1 MRLTK
6 IKLSGFKSF
15 VDPTAID
22 FPGSLSGVI
31 GPNGCGKSNVID
43 AVRWVMGET
52 SAKQLRGDSMDD
64 VIFNGSSARPAVS
77 KASVELIFDNSEHML
92 GGQYA
97 EYNEIHVRREVTRDG
112 QSAYF
117 LNGARCR
124 RRDIADIFLGTG
136 LGPRSYAII
145 EQGMISRFV
154 EAKPEDLRV
163 YLEEAAGIS
172 KYKERRRETENRI
185 RHTRE
190 NLDRLNDLRE
200 EVEKQLT
207 RLKRQASAAERYKEL
222 KEEERQ
228 LKAELIAL
236 KWKELDLLAGDKEKE
251 LENRRTR
258 MEAVIAEQRGME
270 AQIEKKREAYNAAN
284 EQLNK
289 VQADYYRQ
297 GSEISK
303 IEQKIQ
309 HHKQTIERQSQDLQQ
324 INAAWQAAQQHIE
337 DDKARLADLER
348 SMEDKTPNFDA
359 LKQTEEQ
366 SLRRVAEAQ
375 AAMQEWQNQWEVF
388 NHDLANATRT
398 REVETTRIM
407 QLDEHIKRNTLRL
420 ERLKEEGES
429 ISLEEFEARLEELSF
444 EDLRL
449 TEHAE
454 TLSTNL
460 EQANQ
465 ALVELRNT
473 VESDNQQM
481 NELRNHTVQVRGNL
495 TSLQVLQQAAL
506 GKKDEKTVQWLEHQG
521 YMAEPRLAELIH
533 VENGWENAVE
543 AVLGNTLEAVC
554 IQGVDALS
562 VSLNTLEQGSLTF
575 LDKSAYPQSNGEAHP
590 QAAFAGP
597 LTSKV
602 RFTDQ
607 QHQTCLEDLLNGVY
621 TAESLSEALRLRG
634 RLKPGESIVSH
645 DGIWV
650 GPNWLRVRR
659 LSETEGGI
667 LAREQEIQEASAALK
682 ALAANM
688 EQLENRLSEHKQ
700 QLSVKEHQRE
710 ELQKAIQKNTT
721 EKADIRAELN
731 SIKTQLEQMQQR
743 KSQLGAEIRE
753 LDEQTLEDKRS
764 LETAKDKDEQAH
776 RDKTRLELQ
785 RQELQEKKEQ
795 CNAVLEET
803 RQRAESDRQAVQS
816 IMLDLESMRTA
827 RASTDQNLSR
837 MQQQIAHLQKR
848 REDLLQALQSS
859 DAPIISMEAE
869 LKNLLEK
876 QLSIEESLNQARGR
890 VESLEME
897 IRQDSARRS
906 EFEQQAH
913 SIRAELEDLRLA
925 VQEVRVRCQTL
936 KEQLAETDYTL
947 EHLFAQIPAD
957 AHAKDWA
964 EKLDALNQRIQRM
977 GPINLAAID
986 EHKEQ
991 AERKDYLDA
1000 QFADLTSALGTLEEA
1015 IEKID
1020 RETRA
1025 RFKETFEL
1033 VNTKLKEM
1041 FPRLFGGGQAHL
1053 EMTGNDLL
1061 STGVAIMARPP
1072 GKRITNIHLLSGG
1085 EKALTAVALVFSLFE
1100 LNPAPFC
1107 MLDEVDAP
1115 LDEAN
1120 VGRFS
1125 ELVRDMSSR
1134 VQFIVITHNKT
1145 TMERMDRLMG
1155 VTMREAGVSR
1165 LVAVDIDEAVKMAT
1179 A

>member
-1 MRLTK
+1 MQLTK
-6 IKLSGFKSF
+6 IKLAGFKSF
-15 VDPTAID
+15 VDPTVID
-22 FPGSLSGVI
+22 FQSSLSGVI

-77 KASVELIFDNSEHML
+77 KASVELIFDNSEHTL

-97 EYNEIHVRREVTRDG
+97 EYNEIHVRREVARDG
-112 QSAYF
+112 QSGYF

-154 EAKPEDLRV
+154 EAKPEDLRI

-172 KYKERRRETENRI
+172 KYKERRRETETRI

-200 EVEKQLT
+200 EVEKQLA

-236 KWKELDLLAGDKEKE
+236 KWKERDALASEKEKE

-258 MEAVIAEQRGME
+258 MEAIIAEQRSVE
-270 AQIEKKREAYNAAN
+270 ALIEKKREDYNEAN

-289 VQADYYRQ
+289 IQADYYRQ

-309 HHKQTIERQSQDLQQ
+309 HHKQTIERQNQDLQQ
-324 INAAWQAAQQHIE
+324 INEAWESAQQHIE
-337 DDKARLADLER
+337 DDKARLEDLKR
-348 SMEDKTPNFDA
+348 GMQDKTPSFDV

-366 SLRRVAEAQ
+366 SSRRVSEAEMAVH
-375 AAMQEWQNQWEVF
+375 EWQSNWETFNQEY
-388 NHDLANATRT
+388 ANVTRT
-398 REVETTRIM
+398 LEVETTRIT
-407 QLDEHIKRNTLRL
+407 QLDEQINRNGIRL
-420 ERLKEEGES
+420 ERLKEELDV
-429 ISLEEFEARLEELSF
+429 ISMDEHQLRLEELSSEEMRISEHGENLAAKLENTNNTILEMRATI
-444 EDLRL
+444 ED
-449 TEHAE
+449 
-454 TLSTNL
+454 STTQL
-460 EQANQ
+460 G
-465 ALVELRNT
+465 ELRNRST
-473 VESDNQQM
+473 E
-481 NELRNHTVQVRGNL
+481 VRGNL

-506 GKKDEKTVQWLEHQG
+506 GKKDEKTTQWLERQG
-521 YMAEPRLAELIH
+521 YMAEPRLAELIQ
-533 VENGWENAVE
+533 VENGWELAVE
-543 AVLGNTLEAVC
+543 AVLGSTLEAVC
-554 IQGVDALS
+554 VAGIETLSAALD
-562 VSLNTLEQGSLTF
+562 NLEQGRLTF
-575 LDKSAYPQSNGEAHP
+575 LNKAAYPQSNGESINPIAEANP
-590 QAAFAGP
+590 LAAKVNFAD
-597 LTSKV
+597 
-602 RFTDQ
+602 R
-607 QHQTCLEDLLNGVY
+607 QHQACLEDLLTGVY
-621 TAESLSEALRLRG
+621 VANNLTEALSQRN
-634 RLKPGESIVSH
+634 RLKPGESIVSR

-667 LAREQEIQEASAALK
+667 LSREQEIQEAR
-682 ALAANM
+682 
-688 EQLENRLSEHKQ
+688 EQLNAFEAQIEVLENQLSELKQ
-700 QLSVKEHQRE
+700 QQNAKEQERE
-710 ELQKAIQKNTT
+710 TLQKEIQKNTT
-721 EKADIRAELN
+721 ERADVKAEHN
-731 SIKTQLEQMQQR
+731 SVKSQLEQMRQR
-743 KSQLGAEIRE
+743 KSQLSAEVLE
-753 LDEQTLEDKRS
+753 LDDQILQDKRNLKTS
-764 LETAKDKDEQAH
+764 KDKGEQARH
-776 RDKTRLELQ
+776 DKIKLELR
-785 RQELQEKKEQ
+785 RQEMQEKKEQ
-795 CNAVLEET
+795 LNAVSEEA
-803 RQRAESDRQAVQS
+803 RQRAEADRQAVQS

-827 RASTDQNLSR
+827 QASTDQNLSR

-848 REDLLQALQSS
+848 REALLQALRSS
-859 DAPIISMEAE
+859 DEPIVSMEAE
-869 LKNLLEK
+869 LKALLAK
-876 QLSIEESLNQARGR
+876 QVSIEESLSVARSR
-890 VESLEME
+890 VESLEEE
-897 IRQDSARRS
+897 IRQETIKRS
-906 EFEQQAH
+906 EFEQMAQ
-913 SIRAELEDLRLA
+913 SMRSELEDLRLS

-936 KEQLAETDYTL
+936 KEQLTETEYTL
-947 EHLFAQIPAD
+947 EQLFEQMPAE
-957 AHAKDWA
+957 ASANDWSQ
-964 EKLDALNQRIQRM
+964 KLDALNQRIQRM

-1000 QFADLTSALGTLEEA
+1000 QFTDLTSALTTLEDA

-1072 GKRITNIHLLSGG
+1072 GKRISNIHLLSGG

-1125 ELVRDMSSR
+1125 ELVKDMSKR

-1145 TMERMDRLMG
+1145 TMEMMGRLMG
-1155 VTMREAGVSR
+1155 VTMKEPGVSR
-1165 LVAVDIDEAVKMAT
+1165 LVTVDVDEAVKMVRA
-1179 A
+1179 